1 MRYFTACIAVAGLA
15 MQNPANAEATEAK
28 PADDAAIFGARENI
42 EQISL
47 SPDGAQVAFLS
58 PTSGQGSSLFVASVT
73 GGKPPVPISGADGN
87 PEQMSQCNWVS
98 IRRLICTVRMLTN
111 TDAGIIGYSRLFAI
125 DQDGGNVKMV
135 SNRTTVRTV
144 GYAQYGGRIV
154 DLSGQDGAALIARD
168 YVPEEQI
175 GTKLA
180 NTKDG
185 LGVDLVDTLTL
196 NARHVESPKRTAVE
210 YISDGR
216 GNVRIMGLMPPAT
229 SYGYA
234 GNIIRYSY
242 RTKTGKDWQD
252 LGSLD
257 VANDRGF
264 NPYAVDPTLD
274 AVYGLEDSGGRKA
287 AYRIALDGSAR
298 KELVFAHPQVDV
310 DGFIRIGR
318 ERRVVGATFATDK
331 RTAVYF
337 DPGLKALAAS
347 LSKALPN
354 APLVNFMDSSVDER
368 KLLLWAGSDI
378 DPGRYYVF
386 DRDKKALSEILLA
399 RPQLEGRTLAPM
411 KSVSYRAAD
420 GAQIP
425 GYLSVPPGSE
435 GKRIPAIV
443 MPHGGPGA
451 RDEWGFDWLV
461 QFFVARGYAVLQPN
475 FRGSAGYGEAWFE
488 KNGFQSWRTAI
499 GDVNDGGRWLVS
511 QGIADPAK
519 LAVLGWS
526 YGGYAALQSAIL
538 DPDLFKAIVA
548 VAPVTDLAGLRDQSR
563 NFSNFLM
570 VDQFVGNGPHIR
582 EGSPALNA
590 ARIKAPVLM
599 FHGDHDVN
607 VNILQSRLMADRLRD
622 AGKQGQLVV
631 YPKLDHQLSDSA
643 ARADMLRKSDAFL
656 RTALGIGK

>member
-1 MRYFTACIAVAGLA
+1 MRYLIVGAAMGLSLSSQA
-15 MQNPANAEATEAK
+15 SAQTS
-28 PADDAAIFGARENI
+28 ADEAAIFGARENI

-58 PTSGQGSSLFVASVT
+58 PASGQGSSLFVASVT
-73 GGKPPVPISGADGN
+73 GGKAPVPISGADGN
-87 PEQMSQCNWVS
+87 PERMSQCNWVS
-98 IRRLICTVRMLTN
+98 VRRLLCTVRMLTDS
-111 TDAGIIGYSRLFAI
+111 DAGIIGYSRLFAI

-154 DLSGQDGAALIARD
+154 DFSGQDGAALIARD

-216 GNVRIMGLMPPAT
+216 GNVRVMGLMPPAT
-229 SYGYA
+229 SYGYP

-242 RTKTGKDWQD
+242 RTKTSGDWRD
-252 LGSLD
+252 LGTLD
-257 VANDRGF
+257 VSTDRGF

-274 AVYGLEDSGGRKA
+274 AVYGLEASDGRKA

-298 KELVFAHPQVDV
+298 KEQVFAHPQVDV

-337 DPGLKALAAS
+337 DPALKALATS

-354 APLVNFMDSSVDER
+354 APLVNFVDSSVDER
-368 KLLLWAGSDI
+368 KLLLWAGSDV

-411 KSVSYRAAD
+411 KPVSYRATD

-488 KNGFQSWRTAI
+488 KNGFQSWRTAV

-526 YGGYAALQSAIL
+526 YGGYAALQSAVL

-590 ARIKAPVLM
+590 ARIKAPVLI

-656 RTALGIGK
+656 RTTLGIGK